1 MPEYEYRCP
10 VCGNRQEHSHGIKA
24 EPDVRCERKAAGAR
38 CGAKM
43 TRVVTGGGAVLFP
56 MSSRVK
62 GVT

>member
-10 VCGNRQEHSHGIKA
+10 VCGSRTTRWHGMT
-24 EPDVRCERKAAGAR
+24 EQPDVRCERKAAGAR

-43 TRVVTGGGAVLFP
+43 KRVVSGGGAVLFP
-56 MSSRVK
+56 MSSRTR